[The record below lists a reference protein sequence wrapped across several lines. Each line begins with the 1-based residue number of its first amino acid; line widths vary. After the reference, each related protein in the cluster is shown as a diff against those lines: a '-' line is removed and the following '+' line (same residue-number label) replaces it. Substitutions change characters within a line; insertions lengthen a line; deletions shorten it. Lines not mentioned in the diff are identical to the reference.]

1 MKSALMFGAI
11 SLASAGRVWAQHEV
25 DPTAVQGGAT
35 FYRMN
40 CSGCHGPDGNRVPGV
55 DLGHNKFKRAS
66 TDQELIQIIRTGI
79 AGTAMPP
86 GNFTNEEAASIV
98 AYLRSLAAD
107 AAKSTAPAGDAARG
121 KLIFEGKG
129 ACTTCHRA
137 RGVGSRVAPDLGDIG
152 LLRRSLEI
160 EKSILDPDAEVT
172 EDHRSVRAVMKD
184 GTIVTGRLLNW
195 DTFTVELIDSKEQLR
210 ALPRASLK
218 EFTILKNS
226 TMPSYQGKL
235 SSQELSDVVAYL
247 ASLVGPG
254 NTSAQ

>member
-1 MKSALMFGAI
+1 MKPALMFGVIA
-11 SLASAGRVWAQHEV
+11 LASAGRVWAQHEV
-25 DPTAVQGGAT
+25 DPTEVQGGAT

-86 GNFTNEEAASIV
+86 GNFTNEQAADIV

-107 AAKSTAPAGDAARG
+107 AAKNTAPPGDPARG
-121 KLIFEGKG
+121 KLIFQGKG

-137 RGVGSRVAPDLGDIG
+137 RGVGSRVGPDLSDIG
-152 LLRRSLEI
+152 SLRRSVEI

-184 GTIVTGRLLNW
+184 GAVVTGRLLNW

-247 ASLVGPG
+247 ASLVG
-254 NTSAQ
+254 SQ